1 MELIEIEDARA
12 AMPLEDE
19 IPLEDLLRQHRL
31 RYDVRTS
38 QGAVRLKFIGAL
50 RRRTIELQIQA
61 ADPECMGKRR
71 DLQSVMAMLKENP
84 EDATLIAKRR
94 ELEAYIEPS
103 IYDLFAGC
111 FDAPVMRGG
120 KSVMALADAL
130 RPEEWEGLRTLL
142 LVLIAARPSGQV
154 AGAMLQLCSRFGVKI
169 SDDLNLENMTAQ
181 QLAVL
186 DDVTGSELE
195 AIERAREG
203 MR

>member
-1 MELIEIEDARA
+1 MELIEIEDARFA
-12 AMPLEDE
+12 GPVENE
-19 IPLEDLLRQHRL
+19 VPLEDLVRQHRV

-38 QGAVRLKFIGAL
+38 LGTVRLKFIGAL
-50 RRRTIELQIQA
+50 RRRAIELQIQA

-71 DLQSVMAMLKENP
+71 DLQSVMALLKENP
-84 EDATLIAKRR
+84 GDATLNAKRR

-130 RPEEWEGLRTLL
+130 RPDEWEGLRTLL

-154 AGAMLQLCSRFGVKI
+154 AGAMVQLCSRFGVRI
-169 SDDLNLENMTAQ
+169 ADDLTLDNMTAQ

-186 DDVTGSELE
+186 DDITGAELE
-195 AIERAREG
+195 AMERARET